1 MRLIGP
7 NTADLII
14 PLQVELTSSC
24 EEEGAH
30 RLSAMNTDARPTVV
44 IAEDESLIR
53 LDLAEMLTE
62 LGYNVVGQVGDGA
75 AAVRLVKQLT
85 PTLVILDVKMPVL
98 DGLSAAERIGEL
110 GTTAIIMLTAF
121 SQRELVERASEAGA
135 MAYLVKP
142 FSETDLA
149 PTLEVARARHSER
162 LALEAEIGD
171 LISRLEARKVVEKA
185 KGALQRKLGL
195 DESAA
200 FRWLQKAAMDR
211 RMSMADVSAVVITE
225 LVAHAEE

>member
-1 MRLIGP
+1 
-7 NTADLII
+7 
-14 PLQVELTSSC
+14 
-24 EEEGAH
+24 
-30 RLSAMNTDARPTVV
+30 MNTDARPTVV

-225 LVAHAEE
+225 LRAHAEDRSGG